1 MPEPTPPPA
10 SRVTIKD
17 VARQAGVSP
26 TTVSHALN
34 DRGQVDARTRE
45 RVEAAAASLGYRPNR
60 NAQRL
65 RTGQGHMIAL
75 LSSMPFAVAGGP
87 SRLGFMMEVA
97 SVAATAALDR
107 GLALVLAPPLADG
120 RSPLESLDVDG
131 ALIIEPS
138 ADDPHLAHIQ
148 RRALPAVAIGKPLQ
162 AGEPPF
168 SAPPP
173 APGLLP
179 PGLLPLSPDLPPL
192 LPHVDIRSFET
203 TQLLLAHLH
212 AQGARKVALIIGS
225 ARRNSYFEARRA
237 YEAFTQMHVQT
248 PLLVSVDEAEGEA
261 GGHAAT
267 LALLSRDPKIDALC
281 VLVDAFA
288 SGALAALAE
297 RGLHVPH
304 DVLLATRYDGL
315 RARTSNPPLTA
326 VNMHLDEVA
335 QHAIAL
341 LFEHLRGKHS
351 ADRHSTMQ
359 IAGPAPKLVVRAS
372 TQRQRV

>member
-1 MPEPTPPPA
+1 MPEPTHSPA

-45 RVEAAAASLGYRPNR
+45 RVEAAATSLGYRPNR

-97 SVAATAALDR
+97 CVAATAALDR

-162 AGEPPF
+162 ASEPPF

-173 APGLLP
+173 APG
-179 PGLLPLSPDLPPL
+179 LPPL

-261 GGHAAT
+261 GGYAAT

-304 DVLLATRYDGL
+304 DMLLATRYDGL